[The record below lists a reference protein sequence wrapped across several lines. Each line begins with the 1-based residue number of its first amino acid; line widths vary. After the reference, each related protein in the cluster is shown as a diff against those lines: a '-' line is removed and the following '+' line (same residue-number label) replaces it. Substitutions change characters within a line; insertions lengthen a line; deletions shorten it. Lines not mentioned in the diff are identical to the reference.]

1 LKKDPFTH
9 RTDSRRF
16 PWRKPSNAVDGA
28 APQRSFRVTHPFHP
42 LTGRTFEVISVHQTW
57 GEYRVFY
64 AADDGALA
72 AMPVN
77 WTDVAEP
84 DPFVAIGGG
93 RAYCRLSDL
102 LRLCAV
108 IAEAGR

>member
-1 LKKDPFTH
+1 
-9 RTDSRRF
+9 
-16 PWRKPSNAVDGA
+16 V
-28 APQRSFRVTHPFHP
+28 
-42 LTGRTFEVISVHQTW
+42 SVQQTW

-64 AADDGALA
+64 ADDDGALA

-77 WTDVAEP
+77 WTDVPEV
-84 DPFVAIGGG
+84 DPFVTIGGG

-108 IAEAGR
+108 IAEARR

>member
-1 LKKDPFTH
+1 M
-9 RTDSRRF
+9 
-16 PWRKPSNAVDGA
+16 
-28 APQRSFRVTHPFHP
+28 
-42 LTGRTFEVISVHQTW
+42 SVHQTW

-64 AADDGALA
+64 ADADGALA

-77 WTDVAEP
+77 WTDVVEA
-84 DPFVAIGGG
+84 DPFVTLASG

-102 LRLCAV
+102 LRLSAV